1 MSGKIRKLQQLIA
14 RQNLDAIIIT
24 NPANIFYLTGIDNFD
39 SQKGFFLLVFQ
50 NKWRLIS
57 SLFYQKRIA
66 GVIPK
71 KNIVYIPRQESL
83 AENAAKL
90 IGGKKNIGF
99 ERGDIS
105 YARYEI
111 FKKFLRGKKLI
122 PTSDASEQ
130 FRQIKSEEEIQLIKK
145 ATQIT
150 DKTFAQLLK
159 LIKPGA
165 AELFLKRKI
174 LEMMQDMGAQ
184 KCSFDPIV
192 ASGKNSA
199 DPHYEGSNKKIK
211 TGEMIVIDLGA
222 RHKNYCA
229 DMTRTVF
236 LGKASAKYKER
247 YNLVLQTQQK
257 AIAQCHSGF
266 SPNQAF
272 ENAVKNFANHGQDQ
286 FFTHGLG
293 HGVGI
298 NLHELPSLS
307 PAGTGVF
314 ENNMVFTVE
323 PGLYYPGW
331 GGIRVE
337 DLCLMKNGKAEV
349 LSKTPKNL
357 VEISAKN
364 L

>member
-272 ENAVKNFANHGQDQ
+272 ENAGKNFADHGQDQ

-323 PGLYYPGW
+323 PGLYHLGW

-337 DLCLMKNGKAEV
+337 DLCAMQNNKCTI
-349 LSKTPKNL
+349 LSKTEKNL
-357 VEISAKN
+357 IEIRI
-364 L
+364 